1 MAIYLLLI
9 LLLFSCQ
16 HMNILAENSAL
27 CFIMKYPTYQNFS
40 FVQELTEDAKKY
52 HLDIFMMIDDN
63 RLNLSKISTK
73 YDFRLLR
80 IENNQSRYYGYQ
92 KSIELG
98 DNEREIT
105 SWDKALL
112 YFTVL
117 NKNYSFVWLI
127 ENDVFIPSVQAFRSL
142 HQLYFN
148 TSDLIVPNSTVNLIG
163 KTSTWHWSMAAD
175 KLILPWASSMV
186 NVVGLSQRMLVAI
199 ADYVRWLGEVPYH
212 EFFFHSLAIHLNF
225 TMVVPTELSAF
236 FYRRHYSDEEVLRQ
250 PNNLWHSFKDRV
262 RQSTMRKR
270 LGDYISQNNYTI
282 DLTDLDMLCHKNENM
297 TKIEQYL
304 KNFQSQFEIQK
315 SKFST
320 NDRVLLRQRFINLTE
335 QCQKQNVSKQIILL
349 IMTLADHAYK
359 LPEPSVKSLINNK
372 SELHLRL
379 ERLLAEN
386 KATIMQLPLNSSRLV
401 ELRQQGKNITKQ
413 LTNEMKREI
422 QMEKGFEKQTNLSSS
437 SIASSSPQTGNTTTS
452 TMISRLLITNEA
464 TIIKKPKIS
473 YILTHSDDYEISNSY
488 KDYSKILF
496 FILSGFC
503 VLFILLQWQVV
514 QDRKNYLVIIVTL
527 SLLACWYFV

>member
-9 LLLFSCQ
+9 LLLLSCQ
-16 HMNILAENSAL
+16 HMNILAKNSAL

-40 FVQELTEDAKKY
+40 FVQELTEDGKKY
-52 HLDIFMMIDDN
+52 HLDVFMMIDDN
-63 RLNLSKISTK
+63 KLNISKISTK

-98 DNEREIT
+98 DNGREIT

-142 HQLYFN
+142 HQLYSN
-148 TSDLIVPNSTVNLIG
+148 TSDLVVPNNTVNLIG

-186 NVVGLSQRMLVAI
+186 NVVGFSQRMLVAI
-199 ADYVRWLGEVPYH
+199 ADYVRWLGEVPFH

-225 TMVVPTELSAF
+225 TMVVPTELSTIA
-236 FYRRHYSDEEVLRQ
+236 YRSNHSDEELLRQ

-270 LGDYISQNNYTI
+270 LADYISQNNYTI
-282 DLTDLDMLCHKNENM
+282 DLTDLDMLCDKNSNM

-304 KNFQSQFEIQK
+304 TNFQSQFEIQK
-315 SKFST
+315 SQFST
-320 NDRVLLRQRFINLTE
+320 NDRLALRQRFINLTE
-335 QCQKQNVSKQIILL
+335 QCQKQNASKQIILL
-349 IMTLADHAYK
+349 TMTLADHAYK
-359 LPEPSVKSLINNK
+359 LPEPSVKSLIINK

-386 KATIMQLPLNSSRLV
+386 KATIMQLPLNSSLLV

-422 QMEKGFEKQTNLSSS
+422 QMEKGFGKT
-437 SIASSSPQTGNTTTS
+437 
-452 TMISRLLITNEA
+452 
-464 TIIKKPKIS
+464 
-473 YILTHSDDYEISNSY
+473 
-488 KDYSKILF
+488 
-496 FILSGFC
+496 
-503 VLFILLQWQVV
+503 
-514 QDRKNYLVIIVTL
+514 
-527 SLLACWYFV
+527 